1 MDISYNWLAQ
11 YVDHDLAPEA
21 LAEVL
26 TMGGLEVE
34 GIDRIGQ
41 SLDGVI
47 VGQVLAVEAH
57 PNADRLVL
65 CDVDCGDDEPVQIAC
80 GADNVAAGQH
90 VPVATPGTTLELPS
104 RQNPTVYEPVTIETR
119 TIRGETSHGMICAED
134 ELGLSEDHAGIMVLD
149 DAAEVG
155 QAFTEYLA
163 ARSIESTDAVF
174 DIGLTPNRPDAASH
188 FGVARDAAA
197 LTGSTLT
204 RPEVDRPEEGG
215 DAADA
220 VGVEIQ
226 APEGCPRYV
235 ALLVRD
241 VAVQESP
248 TWLKRR
254 LASIG
259 LRPRNNVVD
268 VTNFVLLLH
277 EIGQPLHAF
286 DFDTLADHR
295 IVVRKTESEE
305 PFTTLD
311 DTERTLPAGTLL
323 ICDAERPVAIAG
335 VMGGANSEVSEA
347 TTDVLIESAYFDPS
361 TIRKTANALNLQTD
375 SSYRFERGVDRDGQV
390 WAAARAAELIAQLGG
405 GTIVPG
411 MVDAHPTP
419 PEVRTVALRP
429 DRLNALLGVDIP
441 VSKAIF
447 LLEQIGFAVA
457 RGEDDVLRCTVPTF
471 RPDVEQEV
479 DLIEEVARLYG
490 YDHIPEPERVP
501 LPSHLPR
508 ELRADR
514 LRQQVSE
521 LLRGRGFREIQTNSM
536 LRADRAARFNRPAL
550 TAPGD
555 GALPIVETM
564 NPISQE
570 MATLRP
576 SLLPGALEVMQHN
589 RNHGQEALRFF
600 EFGHVFH
607 RSGPDA
613 ASVVPGF
620 FEQET
625 MLIALSGPHA
635 PTHWDQAPREAD
647 FFDLKGTVASVLDA
661 LHIEAAEMVPATT
674 DDALTTYQLDVLVA
688 GAQVGTV
695 ARVDDAVADDFDL
708 TAPAFVA
715 ELDWATLVD
724 AADLHEERCYTPISR
739 FPIVERDLAILA
751 DADAPVGPMMDTLRA
766 EGAPLLQDVSVFDIY
781 EGEGIPSGQKSVAF
795 GLRFGADRTLKDQEV
810 DALVKAMLTAL
821 KKHHGATL
829 RQ

>member
-34 GIDRIGQ
+34 GVDRIGQ
-41 SLDGVI
+41 SLDGVV
-47 VGQVLAVEAH
+47 VGQVLAVKAH
-57 PNADRLVL
+57 PNADRLML
-65 CDVDCGDDEPVQIAC
+65 CTVDCGNGEPVQIAC

-119 TIRGETSHGMICAED
+119 KIRGETSHGMICAED

-155 QAFTEYLA
+155 QPFTEYLA
-163 ARSIESTDAVF
+163 DHDIESTDAVF

-268 VTNFVLLLH
+268 VTNFVLH

-295 IVVRKTESEE
+295 IVVRNTEGEE

-311 DTERTLPAGTLL
+311 GTERTLPAGTLL

-361 TIRKTANALNLQTD
+361 TIRKTAKALNLQTD

-390 WAAARAAELIAQLGG
+390 WAAGRAAELIAALGD

-419 PEVRTVALRP
+419 PAPRTVALRP
-429 DRLNALLGVDIP
+429 NRLNALLGIDVP
-441 VSKAIF
+441 VSKAVF

-457 RGEDDVLRCTVPTF
+457 RGDDDVLRCTVPTF

-490 YDHIPEPERVP
+490 YDRIPEPEQVP
-501 LPSHLPR
+501 VPSHLPR

-521 LLRGRGFREIQTNSM
+521 RLRGRGFREIQTNSM

-550 TAPGD
+550 AAPGD

-613 ASVVPGF
+613 EPIVPGF

-625 MLIALSGPHA
+625 MLIALSGPQA
-635 PTHWDQAPREAD
+635 PTHWDRDPREAD

-661 LHIEAAEMVPATT
+661 LHIEAAEMASATT
-674 DDALTTYQLDVLVA
+674 NDALTTYQLDVLLA
-688 GAQVGTV
+688 GARVGTV

-715 ELDWATLVD
+715 ELDWAALVD
-724 AADLHEERCYTPISR
+724 AAALHEERRYTPISR

-751 DADAPVGPMMDTLRA
+751 DADVPVGPMMDTLRA

>member
-41 SLDGVI
+41 SLDGVV
-47 VGQVLAVEAH
+47 VGHVDAVRAH
-57 PNADRLVL
+57 PNADKLVL
-65 CDVDCGDDEPVQIAC
+65 CDVDCGDGEPVQIAC
-80 GADNVAAGQH
+80 GADNVAAGQR

-104 RQNPTVYEPVTIETR
+104 RQNPTVYEPVTIEVR
-119 TIRGETSHGMICAED
+119 TLRGEKSHGMICAED
-134 ELGLSEDHAGIMVLD
+134 ELDLSDDHTGIMVLD
-149 DAAEVG
+149 DGAEVG
-155 QAFTEYLA
+155 QPFADYLA
-163 ARSIESTDAVF
+163 ERGLESTDAVF

-188 FGVARDAAA
+188 VGVARDVAA

-204 RPEVDRPEEGG
+204 RPDIDHPEEGG
-215 DAADA
+215 DTAEA
-220 VGVEIQ
+220 VRVDIQ

-268 VTNFVLLLH
+268 VTNFVLH

-286 DFDTLADHR
+286 DVDTLTDQE
-295 IVVRKTESEE
+295 IVVRMTEGEE
-305 PFTTLD
+305 SFTTLD
-311 DTERTLPAGTLL
+311 DVERTLPPDTLL

-335 VMGGANSEVSEA
+335 VMGGANSEVSE
-347 TTDVLIESAYFDPS
+347 TTTNVLIESAYFDPS
-361 TIRKTANALNLQTD
+361 TIRKTAKALGLQTD

-390 WAAARAAELIAQLGG
+390 WAAARAAELIAELGG

-411 MVDAHPTP
+411 MVDAHPVP
-419 PEVRTVALRP
+419 PEPRTVDLRP
-429 DRLNALLGVDIP
+429 SRLNALLGVDIA
-441 VSKAIF
+441 VNEAVF

-457 RGEDDVLRCTVPTF
+457 RSADDVLRCTVPTF

-490 YDHIPEPERVP
+490 YDRIPEPEQVP
-501 LPSHLPR
+501 VPSHLPR

-514 LRQQVSE
+514 LRQRVSE

-536 LRADRAARFNRPAL
+536 LPADRAERFNRPAL
-550 TAPGD
+550 AAAED
-555 GALPIVETM
+555 GASLPIVETM

-576 SLLPGALEVMQHN
+576 TLLPGALEVMQHN
-589 RNHGQEALRFF
+589 RNRGQEALRFF

-613 ASVVPGF
+613 ESIVPGF

-625 MLIALSGPHA
+625 MLIALSGPQA
-635 PTHWDQAPREAD
+635 PTHWDRAPREAD
-647 FFDLKGTVASVLDA
+647 FFDLKGTVAAVLDA
-661 LHIEAAEMVPATT
+661 LQIDDAEMVPATT
-674 DDALTTYQLDVLVA
+674 DDPLTTYQLDVQLA
-688 GAQVGTV
+688 GTRVGTV
-695 ARVDDAVADDFDL
+695 ARVGDGVADDFDL

-715 ELDWATLVD
+715 ELDGAALVD
-724 AADLHEERCYTPISR
+724 AAELHEERRYTPISR
-739 FPIVERDLAILA
+739 FPIVERDLAILV
-751 DADAPVGPMMDTLRA
+751 DADAPVGPMMETLRV
-766 EGAPLLQDVSVFDIY
+766 EGEPLLQTVSVFDIY
-781 EGEGIPSGQKSVAF
+781 EGEGIPAGQKSVAF
-795 GLRFGADRTLKDQEV
+795 GLRFGADRTLTDHEV
-810 DALVKAMLTAL
+810 DARVQAMLSAL
-821 KKHHGATL
+821 ETHHGATL